1 MDQKSNKNNNPKIKP
16 QIFAADKQPK
26 ASERRLR
33 QLDVADVET
42 PEIRAYAEKTKR
54 IDMALRILLLL
65 AGMFVAAFG
74 ISLIAVLNLGSTP
87 ISSLP
92 LVVAAITGLSFGT
105 TTFIVNLFFVL
116 GQNRAFA
123 AKIST
128 LGTCFRFRPFLVFS
142 IFIDLSMHLLSGV
155 TGFGYVTALA
165 LSLVGNLLL
174 AFGIVMQI
182 RSKTLVQ
189 PGEGIVLAVAV
200 TLKKPFGYMKI
211 CNDVSLVATAAVV
224 SWCVLGEIVQIREG
238 TLLSAVLVGLL
249 VKAIDGLRRRI
260 TGKDL
265 AGLAR
270 KIQLLTQSLRASSAL
285 PEIRKFA
292 ARLGHKLIFVSLRF
306 IQRKEINFSIRLIT
320 LRQVER
326 LAVGL
331 ALDVEEPENGRVEVL
346 MRGVLLRAFGKRR
359 AVDAV
364 GSRKRVGEPHH
375 HRNLKL
381 FVRSHHVG
389 GAVQE
394 EPFLPEAFTVVG
406 HPEHPGIDALFFCGF
421 SEHADRVS
429 EHRIRFDHTVVVSV
443 ANIFDGAA
451 RKVCGRAFGAKDLAL
466 VRRTFEISGTVRA
479 IHMEE
484 QNRR

>member
-1 MDQKSNKNNNPKIKP
+1 MDQKVEQKQQSQDQTSN
-16 QIFAADKQPK
+16 FAADKQPK

-42 PEIRAYAEKTKR
+42 PEIRAYAEKAKR

-116 GQNRAFA
+116 GQIALLRRKFNPWNLLQIPSVF
-123 AKIST
+123 
-128 LGTCFRFRPFLVFS
+128 VFS

-260 TGKDL
+260 TGKD
-265 AGLAR
+265 
-270 KIQLLTQSLRASSAL
+270 
-285 PEIRKFA
+285 
-292 ARLGHKLIFVSLRF
+292 
-306 IQRKEINFSIRLIT
+306 
-320 LRQVER
+320 
-326 LAVGL
+326 
-331 ALDVEEPENGRVEVL
+331 
-346 MRGVLLRAFGKRR
+346 
-359 AVDAV
+359 
-364 GSRKRVGEPHH
+364 
-375 HRNLKL
+375 
-381 FVRSHHVG
+381 
-389 GAVQE
+389 
-394 EPFLPEAFTVVG
+394 
-406 HPEHPGIDALFFCGF
+406 
-421 SEHADRVS
+421 
-429 EHRIRFDHTVVVSV
+429 
-443 ANIFDGAA
+443 
-451 RKVCGRAFGAKDLAL
+451 
-466 VRRTFEISGTVRA
+466 
-479 IHMEE
+479 
-484 QNRR
+484 